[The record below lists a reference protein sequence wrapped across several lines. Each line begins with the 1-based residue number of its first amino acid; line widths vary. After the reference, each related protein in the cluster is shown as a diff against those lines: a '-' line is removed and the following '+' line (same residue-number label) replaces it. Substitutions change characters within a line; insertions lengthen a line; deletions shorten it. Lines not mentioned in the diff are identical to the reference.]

1 MESNDIKQYLASF
14 LPYDLQIGFIMLLC
28 QWNCNTRWIGD
39 CKNVFDEAINSLL
52 FPLRDTFICHT
63 GMTNKCLFPLMILF
77 SLFHSF
83 ELFGVEK
90 IQHKEFEL
98 QFTGATID
106 INEH

>member
-1 MESNDIKQYLASF
+1 MPNVFALCFRNGVHNVSVAMEMQHTLDCR
-14 LPYDLQIGFIMLLC
+14 LQ
-28 QWNCNTRWIGD
+28 
-39 CKNVFDEAINSLL
+39 KNVFDEAIKSLL

-63 GMTNKCLFPLMILF
+63 GMTNKCLFPPIILF
-77 SLFHSF
+77 SLFHGF
-83 ELFGVEK
+83 KLLGVEK